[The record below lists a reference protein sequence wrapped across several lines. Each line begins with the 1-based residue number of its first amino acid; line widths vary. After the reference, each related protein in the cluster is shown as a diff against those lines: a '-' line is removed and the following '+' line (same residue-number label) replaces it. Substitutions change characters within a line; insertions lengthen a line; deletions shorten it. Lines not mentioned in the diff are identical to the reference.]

1 MNEVNCMWLVECG
14 KLEFSEWKGRHVRE
28 RKEDLMEGRHMVLLV
43 IDAQIWLTEKELY
56 NYENFISGT
65 KSIIEAAREN
75 DIEVIYVQHDDGPG
89 TGFSKDDAEFEINQE
104 FYPHEGEKRYV
115 KTVSSAFQG
124 TGLKEY
130 LKDKNEDTVVI
141 VGLLTNFCMDA
152 TIKSAFE
159 MGLKIIV
166 PAGTNTT
173 FDNPYMDKEK
183 TYKYYNKFMWPGR
196 FAECISVEET
206 IQRMKKR

>member
-1 MNEVNCMWLVECG
+1 
-14 KLEFSEWKGRHVRE
+14 
-28 RKEDLMEGRHMVLLV
+28 MVLLV

-56 NYENFISGT
+56 DFEKFANGT
-65 KSIIEAAREN
+65 KALIEAARQN

-89 TGFSKDDAEFEINQE
+89 TGFSVGDNGFEINKE
-104 FYPHEGEKRYV
+104 FYPKEGEKRYV
-115 KTVSSAFQG
+115 KTVSSAFCG

-130 LKDKNEDTVVI
+130 LENKGEDTVVM

-152 TIKSAFE
+152 SVKAAFE
-159 MGLKIIV
+159 MGLKVII
-166 PAGTNTT
+166 PEGTNTT

-183 TYKYYNKFMWPGR
+183 TYKYYNEFMWPGR

-206 IQRMKKR
+206 IQRMANRQMGM

>member
-1 MNEVNCMWLVECG
+1 MI
-14 KLEFSEWKGRHVRE
+14 
-28 RKEDLMEGRHMVLLV
+28 LLV
-43 IDAQIWLTEKELY
+43 LDAQIWLTNQELY
-56 NYENFISGT
+56 RYEKFVDGT
-65 KSIIEAAREN
+65 KQIIEAAREN
-75 DIEVIYVQHDDGPG
+75 NVEVIYVQHDNGPG

-130 LKDKNEDTVVI
+130 LKDKDENTVVI
-141 VGLLTNFCMDA
+141 AGLLTNFCMDA

-159 MGLKIIV
+159 MGLRVIV
-166 PAGTNTT
+166 PEGTNTT

-183 TYKYYNKFMWPGR
+183 TYKYYNEFMWPGR
-196 FAECISVEET
+196 FAECISVEDT
-206 IQRMKKR
+206 IQLMKSR

>member
-1 MNEVNCMWLVECG
+1 MI
-14 KLEFSEWKGRHVRE
+14 
-28 RKEDLMEGRHMVLLV
+28 LLV
-43 IDAQIWLTEKELY
+43 LDAQIWLTNQDLY
-56 NYENFISGT
+56 CYERFASGT
-65 KSIIEAAREN
+65 KRLIEAAREN
-75 DIEVIYVQHDDGPG
+75 NVEVIYVQHDNGPG
-89 TGFSKDDAEFEINQE
+89 TGFSKGDAEFEINQE

-141 VGLLTNFCMDA
+141 AGLLTNFCMDA

-159 MGLKIIV
+159 MGLRVIV
-166 PAGTNTT
+166 PEGTNTT

-183 TYKYYNKFMWPGR
+183 TYKYYNEFMWPGR
-196 FAECISVEET
+196 FAECISVEDT
-206 IQRMKKR
+206 VQLMKSR

>member
-1 MNEVNCMWLVECG
+1 MKLFEEENRCRRFEFFKRKG
-14 KLEFSEWKGRHVRE
+14 KYIRESE
-28 RKEDLMEGRHMVLLV
+28 EDLKVGRHMILLV

-56 NYENFISGT
+56 NYEKFVNGT
-65 KSIIEAAREN
+65 KSVIEAAREN
-75 DIEVIYVQHDDGPG
+75 DIEVIYVQHDNGPG
-89 TGFSKDDAEFEINQE
+89 TGFSKNDAEFEINKE
-104 FYPHEGEKRYV
+104 FYPCEGEKRYV

-130 LKDKNEDTVVI
+130 LKDKDEDTVVI

-159 MGLKIIV
+159 MGLKVIV
-166 PAGTNTT
+166 PEGTNTT

-183 TYKYYNKFMWPGR
+183 TYKYYNEFMWPGR

-206 IQRMKKR
+206 IQRMKKRKF

>member
-1 MNEVNCMWLVECG
+1 
-14 KLEFSEWKGRHVRE
+14 
-28 RKEDLMEGRHMVLLV
+28 MVLLV
-43 IDAQIWLTEKELY
+43 IDAQIWLTNKDLY
-56 NYENFISGT
+56 CYERFVNGT
-65 KSIIEAAREN
+65 KKVIEAAREN
-75 DIEVIYVQHDDGPG
+75 NIEVIYVQHDDGPG
-89 TGFSKDDAEFEINQE
+89 TGFSKDDVEFEINQE
-104 FYPHEGEKRYV
+104 FYPQEGEKRYI

-130 LKDKNEDTVVI
+130 LKDEDTVVV

-159 MGLKIIV
+159 MGLKVII
-166 PAGTNTT
+166 PEGTNTT

-183 TYKYYNKFMWPGR
+183 TYKYYNEFMWPGR

-206 IQRMKKR
+206 IQKMKKR